1 MRRFINLEIMYLLKL
16 GVPLLLVFFSVN
28 QSQAQKKNLRFDTSI
43 KVGKTGYRVSCN
55 NKNPERNIASISPIG
70 FDKSIGDFSLE
81 IKGRIQK
88 AEVDD
93 LNHDGYPDLVFY
105 IFSNDSIPKGNVV
118 AISSE
123 KNENVA
129 PILFPDIYDDP
140 KLRIGYKGD
149 DEFFLLEG
157 SLMRRFPVFP
167 VEGADTTKSK
177 EPGTPMRQIQY
188 TVVPAEQGA
197 ATFKVLRSFEY
208 QKQ

>member
-1 MRRFINLEIMYLLKL
+1 MYLLKS
-16 GVPLLLVFFSVN
+16 GFIFLLFCFVGN
-28 QSQAQKKNLRFDTSI
+28 QARAQKKYPRFDTSI
-43 KVGKTGYRVSCN
+43 KVGKVGYRVSCN
-55 NKNPERNIASISPIG
+55 NKNPERNIANISPIG
-70 FDKSIGDFSLE
+70 FDKSIRDFSFE
-81 IKGRIQK
+81 IKGRIHK

-93 LNHDGYPDLVFY
+93 LNRDGYPDLVFY
-105 IFSNDSIPKGNVV
+105 IFNNDSIPKGNVV

-167 VEGADTTKSK
+167 VEGSDTSATK
-177 EPGTPMRQIQY
+177 EPGTLMRQIQY
-188 TVVPAEQGA
+188 TVVPGERGSS
-197 ATFKVLRSFEY
+197 TFRILRSFEY

>member
-1 MRRFINLEIMYLLKL
+1 MYLLKSWVVL
-16 GVPLLLVFFSVN
+16 FLFCISVS
-28 QSQAQKKNLRFDTSI
+28 QSQAQKKNFRFDTSI
-43 KVGKTGYRVSCN
+43 KVGKVGYRVSCN
-55 NKNPERNIASISPIG
+55 NKSPEKNIANISPIG
-70 FDKSIGDFSLE
+70 FDKQIRDFSFE

-93 LNHDGYPDLVFY
+93 LNRDGYPDLVFY
-105 IFSNDSIPKGNVV
+105 IFNNDSIPQGNVV
-118 AISSE
+118 GISSE

-167 VEGADTTKSK
+167 VEGSDTTATK
-177 EPGTPMRQIQY
+177 EPGTLMRQIQY
-188 TVVPAEQGA
+188 TVVPGERGSS
-197 ATFKVLRSFEY
+197 TFKILRSYEF

>member
-1 MRRFINLEIMYLLKL
+1 MLIC
-16 GVPLLLVFFSVN
+16 FSVCKVE
-28 QSQAQKKNLRFDTSI
+28 AQKKNLRFDTSM

-55 NKNPERNIASISPIG
+55 NKSAERNTANISPIG
-70 FDKSIGDFSLE
+70 FSKDVRDFSFE

-93 LNHDGYPDLVFY
+93 LNHDGFPDLVFY
-105 IFSNDSIPKGNVV
+105 VISNDSIPRGNVV
-118 AISSE
+118 GICSE
-123 KNENVA
+123 NNENVA

-167 VEGADTTKSK
+167 AEGAGTTTPK
-177 EPGTPMRQIQY
+177 EPGTTIRQIQY
-188 TVVPAEQGA
+188 QVVRGERGVN
-197 ATFKVLRSFEY
+197 TFKILRSFDF

>member
-1 MRRFINLEIMYLLKL
+1 MRRFINTIDMYLLKS
-16 GVPLLLVFFSVN
+16 GLVSFLFCLFMN
-28 QSQAQKKNLRFDTSI
+28 QTQAQKKYPRFDTSI
-43 KVGKTGYRVSCN
+43 KVGKVGYRVSCN
-55 NKNPERNIASISPIG
+55 NKSPERNIANISPIG
-70 FDKSIGDFSLE
+70 FDKSIRDFSFE
-81 IKGRIQK
+81 IKGRIHK

-93 LNHDGYPDLVFY
+93 LNRDGYPDLVFY
-105 IFSNDSIPKGNVV
+105 IFNNDSIPKGNVV

-140 KLRIGYKGD
+140 KYRIGYKGD

-167 VEGADTTKSK
+167 VEGADTTTSK
-177 EPGTPMRQIQY
+177 EPGTLMRQIQY
-188 TVVPAEQGA
+188 TVVPGEQGS
-197 ATFKVLRSFEY
+197 ATFKILRSFEY